1 MSRIKKIKDKSINQQ
16 IVTEET
22 KNLPDVEIPEKKKWH
37 QKTWVRGIAFVLAM
51 TLIIS
56 ELIGR
61 LASGTIANTVGLQ
74 PQVLLDGEITEV
86 LEHPMELIKEI
97 KKTEYAAKKKQQDIQ
112 DACIKAENSIA
123 EGNYKEALEQVDYL
137 MEHAELDETSL
148 LEMRKIQ
155 VALYFSDGRFEDARA
170 GCSEFIEA
178 GQDEN
183 GYYHFIRSVC
193 DIQEEKFA
201 SAKEDILVALD
212 KGYEDQSLCYVHLAF
227 CENYLEDFEK
237 VLEYSTQALELKV
250 DEAYRLTLV
259 YLQAVASLK
268 LERFDESIMYI
279 DQLLSEELYEKDSQ
293 LYYYRGVSWL
303 TKEEYQRAY
312 DDFQKAFEYGE
323 ETSLLYY
330 NRGVAA
336 LGLNKLEEAEKD
348 LKEVIDRGDEKELI
362 ATAEEIMLLLTSQ
375 KTEQ

>member
-1 MSRIKKIKDKSINQQ
+1 MTDAEVNAAEKE
-16 IVTEET
+16 V
-22 KNLPDVEIPEKKKWH
+22 PEKKKWH
-37 QKTWVRGIAFVLAM
+37 QKTWVRAIAFVLAL
-51 TLIIS
+51 TLILS

-61 LASGTIANTVGLQ
+61 LASGTIANTVSGLQ
-74 PQVLLDGEITEV
+74 PQVLLDEEITEI
-86 LEHPMELIKEI
+86 LEHPMELIKEM
-97 KKTEYAAKKKQQDIQ
+97 KKTEYAAKKKQQEIQ
-112 DACIKAENSIA
+112 DACIKAESYIT

-137 MEHAELDETSL
+137 MEHADLDETAL

-155 VALYFSDGRFEDARA
+155 VALYFSDGRFEDART

-178 GQDEN
+178 GQDVN
-183 GYYHFIRSVC
+183 GYYYFIRSVC

-201 SAKEDILVALD
+201 SAKEDILKALD
-212 KGYEDQSLCYVHLAF
+212 QGYEDQALCYVHLAF

-237 VLEYSTQALELKV
+237 VLEYTGKALEV
-250 DEAYRLTLV
+250 GADEVYRLTLV

-268 LERFDESIMYI
+268 LERFDESITYI
-279 DQLLSEELYEKDSQ
+279 DQLLKEEVYKKDSQ

-303 TKEEYQRAY
+303 TKEDYQKAY

-323 ETSLLYY
+323 ETSLLFY

-348 LKEVIDRGDEKELI
+348 LNEVIERGDEKELI
-362 ATAEEIMLLLTSQ
+362 ATAEEILTILGQQSQML
-375 KTEQ
+375 TE